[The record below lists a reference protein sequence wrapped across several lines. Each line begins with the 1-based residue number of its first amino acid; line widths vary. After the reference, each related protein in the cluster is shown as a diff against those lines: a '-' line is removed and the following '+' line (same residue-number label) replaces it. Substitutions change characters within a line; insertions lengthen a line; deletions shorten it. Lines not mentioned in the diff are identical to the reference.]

1 LPASTAAAAKS
12 TPARG
17 RSGAAIPIGRGSGQ
31 LPGPSSRRSRVA
43 AGPET
48 DHGLRPLPAGFVPR
62 PELVGRLVSAPDT
75 ALALI
80 TAPAGYGKSTLLA
93 QWARCDE
100 RPFIAI
106 APDPCKDA
114 KAAIVDAIGRAFEDL
129 GWIDADVWAAVRS
142 SAGGDASVAL
152 ARLMRSLAASEAE
165 FVLVFDDAHAI
176 PARAFRTVVS
186 ALLGRLGRGSQVAV
200 ASRTEPPLPIGRLRA
215 HRALVELGP
224 GDLAMTSVQAAAL
237 LALAGIKLE
246 FEAVQALAKQTE
258 GWPVGLYLAGLS
270 LRERSDVA
278 SGAGQFGGSD
288 HMIAQ
293 YFRDELLA
301 PLPRRTARFLR
312 RTSVLDELSGP
323 ACNAVLEEAA
333 TSATLAD
340 LARSNLMLMPLD
352 HNHERF
358 RWHGMFKA
366 TLRAE
371 LRRCEPELEP
381 LLHRRASG
389 WLEGQGDL
397 DGAISHAVA
406 AGDVTRAGDLLWTNL
421 IGYLARGLNG
431 KVQEWLS
438 VLRSDQIAAHAPLA
452 LAAAHSWL
460 MTGNI
465 DRARRCRL
473 MAAGEVDPS
482 RRAAQVPSI
491 DVGGAVFDAMA
502 SGMGA
507 VEMAHTA
514 TRTLHLE
521 SEHSPWRPYCC
532 LLTGVA
538 EHLAGNREL
547 AARSLEAGIAL
558 GSASAPIVAA
568 LCLAQLVMMAIEQ
581 DDWDAAGEPAE
592 RAASIVERPALADYP
607 ISALVF
613 AGSAAT
619 RAHEGRVD
627 EAKRDL
633 RHATDLLAALGDFIP
648 WYGAEARILLARAA
662 IGLADTVRARTLL
675 AEASR
680 LARRTSGAVIFQRC
694 FEQAWAQ
701 IDTLAE
707 ATLLGPSSLTIAEL
721 RILRF
726 LPSHR
731 SFREIAERLGVSVNT
746 VKTQAHAIYRKLDAA
761 SRSEAVAQASRAGL
775 LGS

>member
-1 LPASTAAAAKS
+1 M
-12 TPARG
+12 
-17 RSGAAIPIGRGSGQ
+17 
-31 LPGPSSRRSRVA
+31 
-43 AGPET
+43 
-48 DHGLRPLPAGFVPR
+48 RPLPAGFVPR
-62 PELVGRLVSAPDT
+62 PELVGRLVTAPDA

-93 QWARCDE
+93 QWAQCDE

-106 APDPCKDA
+106 APDPCEDA
-114 KAAIVDAIGRAFEDL
+114 KAAIVDALGCAFEDL

-142 SAGGDASVAL
+142 SAGTDANVAL
-152 ARLMRSLAASEAE
+152 ARLMRSLAPSEAG
-165 FVLVFDDAHAI
+165 FVLVFDDAHTI
-176 PARAFRTVVS
+176 PARAFGTVVS
-186 ALLGRLGRGSQVAV
+186 ALLGRLGPGSQIAV

-215 HRALVELGP
+215 HRALVEVGT
-224 GDLAMTSVQAAAL
+224 GDLAMTPVQAAAL
-237 LALAGIKLE
+237 LALAGLELE

-258 GWPVGLYLAGLS
+258 GWPVGLYLAALS
-270 LRERSDVA
+270 LRERGDT
-278 SGAGQFGGSD
+278 GAGRVGGAD

-301 PLPRRTARFLR
+301 PLPRPIARFLR
-312 RTSVLDELSGP
+312 RTSVLDQLSGP
-323 ACNAVLEEAA
+323 ACDAVLEQ
-333 TSATLAD
+333 TSTGAKLAD

-352 HNHERF
+352 HNHDRF

-371 LRRCEPELEP
+371 LRRSEPELEP
-381 LLHRRASG
+381 LLHRRASA
-389 WLEGQGDL
+389 WLERQGDL

-406 AGDVTRAGDLLWTNL
+406 AGDVTRAGDLLWANL
-421 IGYLARGLNG
+421 VGYLARGLNG
-431 KVQEWLS
+431 KVQEWLRL
-438 VLRSDQIAAHAPLA
+438 LRSDQIAAHAPLA

-460 MTGNI
+460 MAGNI
-465 DRARRCRL
+465 DHAQHCRS
-473 MAAGEVDPS
+473 MAAGDIDP
-482 RRAAQVPSI
+482 RRHPARAPSI
-491 DVGGAVFDAMA
+491 EAGGAVFDAMA

-507 VEMAHTA
+507 VEMAHAA
-514 TRTLHLE
+514 TRALHLE
-521 SEHSPWRPYCC
+521 SEHGPWRPYCC

-538 EHLAGNREL
+538 EHLAGNREP

-558 GSASAPIVAA
+558 SSASAPIVAA

-581 DDWDAAGEPAE
+581 DDWGAAGELSE

-633 RHATDLLAALGDFIP
+633 RLATDLLAALGDFIP
-648 WYGAEARILLARAA
+648 WYGAEARIMLARAA

-680 LARRTSGAVIFQRC
+680 LGRRTSGAVIFQHC

-701 IDTLAE
+701 IDRLAE
-707 ATLLGPSSLTIAEL
+707 ATLSGPSSLTIAEL

-731 SFREIAERLGVSVNT
+731 SFREIAERLDVSVNT